1 MHPMLRNTIIGVV
14 GLIIAGGLVALAL
27 LGTDS
32 DLSVL
37 AMLVAGIVAVAIGLF
52 VYAQGWVWGSRA
64 ARQRATGQS
73 LLIAVSG
80 GIMVL
85 IAGVAMAGLVI
96 LVLLFYLG

>member
-1 MHPMLRNTIIGVV
+1 MLRNLIIGVV
-14 GLIIAGGLVALAL
+14 GLIFAGALVALAL

-37 AMLVAGIVAVAIGLF
+37 AMLVAGIVAVLIGLF
-52 VYAQGWVWGSRA
+52 VYSQGWAWGSRA

-73 LLIAVSG
+73 LLIAVG
-80 GIMVL
+80 GGMMALV
-85 IAGVAMAGLVI
+85 AAVAMAGLVI